1 MKNKYINY
9 YFSGFGYS
17 AGKYKI
23 KNSDIEEAINKG
35 FLQGFSSSKLEKSEN
50 FLKFKESNPEKTTFD
65 YFAGYKMGF
74 FERHHVTPFPPTAKK
89 LYYAETSLDL
99 AVKAIEQALKD
110 SCLVAGEID
119 AWMISTVSPHE
130 QAPGIAATIKSYFVD
145 FDNHTPTFSLCSG
158 CAGFNINLE
167 TAIDFFK
174 THPHAKNIV
183 VAHTET
189 MSSFLKNRIKFVPFV
204 TFGDAAAAVIISKT
218 ESDEK
223 FGIQSV
229 VNFHDLKM
237 LDYVGV
243 NKNEDL
249 YMDDSLIKDRA
260 TINLPIASKACLEK
274 TNWTVD
280 EIDLLVPHQTGN
292 VILQPA
298 AKELGIPNEKL
309 YLEAQNY
316 FGNVS
321 GSTVPLSLALLNE
334 QNRLTDNMKILSAT
348 AGVGGNY
355 GAFTYIAKNFKKQ
368 SPYNFHLN
376 ELKGKSVLVLGASG
390 KIGYNI
396 AKELSNRGAFLY
408 LQGNK
413 NVQTLEEIKN
423 SHFFQADF
431 RDIDSTRNFTDTL
444 AQIDRFDYV
453 INAAGNLNESD
464 AMAVN
469 FYGPVHVINS
479 IIKQIKIGILS
490 IGTAAEDFELEGFD
504 AWISSNR
511 AFHGYLASA
520 SGEFLKYGIRTVYL
534 QPGIIEIGLSEQIPQ
549 KYKFKFMLS
558 TGQASCLNINE
569 FCNNVANSL
578 YLPKV
583 LNVQYSYENAMLV
596 GRMGYKLEVD
606 I

>member
-158 CAGFNINLE
+158 CAGFNMNLE
-167 TAIDFFK
+167 AAINYFK
-174 THPHAKNIV
+174 TNPKAKNIV

-204 TFGDAAAAVIISKT
+204 TFGDASAAVIISKT

-274 TNWTVD
+274 TNWTVE

-298 AKELGIPNEKL
+298 AEELGVPNEKL

-316 FGNVS
+316 YGNVS

-334 QNRLTDNMKILSAT
+334 QNRLSDNMKILSAT
-348 AGVGGNY
+348 AGVGGNF
-355 GAFTYIAKNFKKQ
+355 GAFSYITRSFKKKN
-368 SPYNFHLN
+368 PFNFHLN

-390 KIGYNI
+390 KIGYNLAI
-396 AKELSNRGAFLY
+396 ELSNRGANL
-408 LQGNK
+408 LLHGNK
-413 NVQTLEEIKN
+413 NTKKLTDIRNATIFKADFNDTDSINNFIN
-423 SHFFQADF
+423 SLADF
-431 RDIDSTRNFTDTL
+431 RDIDYL
-444 AQIDRFDYV
+444 
-453 INAAGNLNESD
+453 INAAGSLNDSE
-464 AMAVN
+464 AMNIN
-469 FYGPVHVINS
+469 FYGPVNIINS
-479 IIKQIKIGILS
+479 LIRQIKLGILS

-504 AWISSNR
+504 SWISSNR

-558 TGQASCLNINE
+558 TGQASCLNISN

-583 LNVQYSYENAMLV
+583 LDVQYSYENAMLV

>member
-17 AGKYKI
+17 VGKYNI

-50 FLKFKESNPEKTTFD
+50 FIKFKESNPDKTTFD

-99 AVKAIEQALKD
+99 AVKAIERALKD
-110 SCLVAGEID
+110 SNLRAGEID

-174 THPHAKNIV
+174 THPDAKNIV
-183 VAHTET
+183 VTHTET

-243 NKNEDL
+243 SKNEDL

-260 TINLPIASKACLEK
+260 TINLPLASKACLEK
-274 TNWTVD
+274 TNWSVE

-298 AKELGIPNEKL
+298 AEELGIPNEKL

-316 FGNVS
+316 YGNVS

-355 GAFTYIAKNFKKQ
+355 GAFTYISKKLKKQ
-368 SPYNFHLN
+368 ESFNFHLD
-376 ELKGKSVLVLGASG
+376 ELKGKSILVLGASG
-390 KIGYNI
+390 KIGYSVS
-396 AKELSNRGAFLY
+396 KELSNRGATLY
-408 LQGNK
+408 LQGNTNIQK
-413 NVQTLEEIKN
+413 LKDIEN
-423 SHFFQADF
+423 SQIFEADF
-431 RDIDSTRNFTDTL
+431 SNPDSLNEFIDSISRLNNL
-444 AQIDRFDYV
+444 DYV
-453 INAAGNLNESD
+453 INAAGSLNESN
-464 AMAVN
+464 AMEVN
-469 FYGPVHVINS
+469 FLGPIKIINS
-479 IIKQIKIGILS
+479 IIKQIKIGILA

-504 AWISSNR
+504 VWISSNR

-534 QPGIIEIGLSEQIPQ
+534 QPGIIESGLSEQIPQ

-558 TGQASCLNINE
+558 TGQASCLNIND